1 MNDSNEGKALRK
13 STLSGKNCLITGATG
28 GLGKEIAKLFV
39 KKNCNLFLTGTTN
52 SKLSAFGEELKTS
65 NKDVKISHEAAD
77 LTNTEEIHKL
87 IKKIRKEFSSIDI
100 VINCAGVFL
109 RKSLSDSSL
118 EEIKNCLNVN
128 IQAPILLSKEF
139 SQDMV
144 KKKWGRIVNIG
155 SSSSYQGFK
164 NSSIYCASKHAL
176 LGFSRSV
183 LDELKN
189 DNVRTF
195 CVSPSSIKT
204 KMGETLVE
212 QDFNT
217 FLNPKEVAES
227 VIFIISYNDEMIIDE
242 LRLNRI
248 KIE

>member
-1 MNDSNEGKALRK
+1 
-13 STLSGKNCLITGATG
+13 
-28 GLGKEIAKLFV
+28 
-39 KKNCNLFLTGTTN
+39 
-52 SKLSAFGEELKTS
+52 
-65 NKDVKISHEAAD
+65 
-77 LTNTEEIHKL
+77 
-87 IKKIRKEFSSIDI
+87 
-100 VINCAGVFL
+100 
-109 RKSLSDSSL
+109 
-118 EEIKNCLNVN
+118 LNVN

>member
-1 MNDSNEGKALRK
+1 MNDSDEEKDLAK
-13 STLSGKNCLITGATG
+13 DILSDKNCLITGATG

-39 KKNCNLFLTGTTN
+39 KKNCNLFLTGTNN
-52 SKLSAFGEELKTS
+52 SKLSALGEELKTS
-65 NKDVKISHEAAD
+65 NKEVKISYDVAD
-77 LTNTEEIHKL
+77 LANTEEISKL
-87 IKKIRKEFSSIDI
+87 VKEIRKEFSSIDI
-100 VINCAGVFL
+100 VINCAGIFL

-128 IQAPILLSKEF
+128 IQAPVLLSKEF

-144 KKKWGRIVNIG
+144 NKKWGRIVNIG

-183 LDELKN
+183 LDELKKY
-189 DNVRTF
+189 NVRTF
-195 CVSPSSIKT
+195 CVSPGSIKT
-204 KMGETLVE
+204 KMGETLVD
-212 QDFNT
+212 QDYNT

-227 VIFIISYNDEMIIDE
+227 VIFIISYDEEMIIDE